1 MGCIMNLEF
10 NPKKWWWE
18 MILIIAI
25 HTNNFLINF
34 GVGSKI
40 SLLEELFQ
48 TTEDAPS
55 ALIRV
60 Q

>member
-1 MGCIMNLEF
+1 MNLEF